1 MRRFFIDPSEISKGT
16 PVIEGQDA
24 YHIAGVLRLK
34 PKDHIILV
42 DGTGFEYKAE
52 ILSSS
57 KNQVAVSIVEKYAA
71 LTESP
76 IGIHVCQGYLKD
88 KKMEM
93 LIRHLTEIGITRWTP
108 VISERSIPQADK
120 KPNPSRIER
129 WHVIAREAVKQC
141 RRTRVPE
148 ITPLTPF
155 QQAVTNSADMDLKII
170 FYENATV
177 PFSRSIAPDGHP
189 ITQILVIF
197 GPEGG
202 FSNRE
207 IEFARS
213 NGFLVASLGPRILK
227 AETASIAACTLIQHI
242 FGDMG

>member
-1 MRRFFIDPSEISKGT
+1 MRRFFIDPSEISKDS

-24 YHIAGVLRLK
+24 YHISGVLRLK

-42 DGTGFEYKAE
+42 DGMGFEYKAQ
-52 ILSSS
+52 IISSS
-57 KNQVAVSIVEKYAA
+57 KNQVTVAIVEKYTV

-76 IGIHVCQGYLKD
+76 IGISVGQGYLKD

-108 VISERSIPQADK
+108 IVSERSIPQPGK
-120 KPNPSRIER
+120 KPNSSRIER
-129 WHVIAREAVKQC
+129 WQIIAREAVKQC
-141 RRTRVPE
+141 RRTLVPE
-148 ITPLTPF
+148 IAPSISF
-155 QQAVTNSADMDLKII
+155 HQAVTNSADMDFKII

-177 PFSRSIAPDGHP
+177 PFSRSMVPDAHP
-189 ITQILVIF
+189 ISQILVIF

-207 IEFARS
+207 VELARS
-213 NGFLVASLGPRILK
+213 NGFVVASLGPRILK
-227 AETASIAACTLIQHI
+227 AETASIAACTLIQHL